1 MGQGGGCWLQHLFPL
16 PALQTVLPAGSLR
29 ICDSM
34 REKGEVDR
42 FLQYLCCV
50 TVASACQASQF
61 RGVFSMGGVF
71 KGDEKLSLLVF
82 FASQCASPLRLGSC
96 FLSLVPSLPKKI
108 KCRGENDAVKSEFNQ
123 NRAGRDLGDLLFQ
136 PQETRY
142 HFRQVA
148 LRSLIKNLQ

>member
-1 MGQGGGCWLQHLFPL
+1 M
-16 PALQTVLPAGSLR
+16 S
-29 ICDSM
+29 
-34 REKGEVDR
+34 EKGEVDR
-42 FLQYLCCV
+42 FLQYLCYV

-82 FASQCASPLRLGSC
+82 FASRCVSPLRLVSC
-96 FLSLVPSLPKKI
+96 FLSLVPSCPRKSNA
-108 KCRGENDAVKSEFNQ
+108 GEKNDAVKSEFNQ
-123 NRAGRDLGDLLFQ
+123 NRTGRDLEVFYSN
-136 PQETRY
+136 PVPKQETQY